1 MEDKLMKKFR
11 KDHLQGVIVSVP
23 TFCDDNF
30 NLLLD
35 RQRTHLRWLIE
46 NGITN
51 GLGVILIAGGSGEG
65 YFLDDDEWFRLAEVL
80 VEESQG
86 KVPTMIGVFETS
98 ARRAAEKARH
108 ASDLGVDYI
117 QMAPPHYMGPS
128 EDEVFEHYR
137 YVNDSSDVGILCY
150 NIPWAMPAPAYEFQA
165 TIFDRLATLDNI
177 VGIKWASD
185 NLTHFLQMLRTYH
198 DRFNFIDNMHF
209 EGVFSHGARLG
220 MKGSIDLDCNV
231 APRLSLKRM
240 QLLRDN
246 KFQDYDELELVSRF
260 DPGLNFP
267 SVQGPMMGEG
277 TSGKMKLKALGLDAG
292 PVFPT
297 QSQPTESDIKAVR
310 DVYQNSGFFEWV
322 DWNQSI
328 FDS

>member
-1 MEDKLMKKFR
+1 MK
-11 KDHLQGVIVSVP
+11 HLLPKESLG
-23 TFCDDNF
+23 
-30 NLLLD
+30 
-35 RQRTHLRWLIE
+35 
-46 NGITN
+46 TN
-51 GLGVILIAGGSGEG
+51 GHWV
-65 YFLDDDEWFRLAEVL
+65 R
-80 VEESQG
+80 
-86 KVPTMIGVFETS
+86 
-98 ARRAAEKARH
+98 
-108 ASDLGVDYI
+108 
-117 QMAPPHYMGPS
+117 
-128 EDEVFEHYR
+128 
-137 YVNDSSDVGILCY
+137 
-150 NIPWAMPAPAYEFQA
+150 
-165 TIFDRLATLDNI
+165 
-177 VGIKWASD
+177 
-185 NLTHFLQMLRTYH
+185 
-198 DRFNFIDNMHF
+198 HF

-220 MKGSIDLDCNV
+220 MKGCIDLDCNV